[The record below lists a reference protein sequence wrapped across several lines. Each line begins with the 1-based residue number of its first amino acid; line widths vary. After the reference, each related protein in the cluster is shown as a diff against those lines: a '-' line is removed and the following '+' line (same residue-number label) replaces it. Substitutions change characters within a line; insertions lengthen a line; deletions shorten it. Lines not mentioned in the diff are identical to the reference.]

1 LKYLI
6 VAEFC
11 VNGVRCLNSIT
22 KYIVNLICK
31 LNQFLTLTSLLPV
44 GGSRVGSVGGL
55 HKSMT
60 RLSSSQQINLVP
72 VPSSV
77 SGPTVISN
85 NRSITTINGG
95 RQYNVSAAQKVSS
108 GGVTVTTASSNKS
121 IM

>member
-1 LKYLI
+1 
-6 VAEFC
+6 
-11 VNGVRCLNSIT
+11 
-22 KYIVNLICK
+22 
-31 LNQFLTLTSLLPV
+31 
-44 GGSRVGSVGGL
+44 VGSVGGL

-95 RQYNVSAAQKVSS
+95 RHYSVSAAQKVSS
-108 GGVTVTTASSNKS
+108 GGVTVTTASPNKS